1 MKQWATA
8 KSTGFTIVELLIVVV
23 VIAILA
29 AITLISYNG
38 IKDRAV
44 AVQVEAGLSEANKK
58 VQLYAADPANN
69 GNYPATLADAGVTDT
84 KSVTYQ
90 YTVDTTV
97 TPASYLITA
106 SNGIAGTT
114 TYYMGSDVSSPVVGT
129 APGHNL
135 MPWNKPDSASA
146 PVKLSSSVVVDTS
159 VYRTST
165 SSVRIGTNSSGNLL
179 RSSPFSGSAG
189 QTYTV
194 SLWIKTDSNWNGT
207 GDNSKIRFGNN
218 DGTGAL
224 LQACGYSGVK
234 TSWTQ
239 VTCSYTL
246 TSTSTSVS
254 ISVGN
259 NGTVGAI
266 WLDDVSVSLK

>member
-69 GNYPATLADAGVTDT
+69 GDYPATLADAGVTDT

-90 YTVDTTV
+90 YSVDTTV

-106 SNGIAGTT
+106 TNGILGGTS
-114 TYYMGSDVSSPVVGT
+114 YYMGSNVSSPVAGV
-129 APGHNL
+129 APGHNI
-135 MPWNKPDSASA
+135 MPWDKPNSNSAS
-146 PVKLSSSVVVDTS
+146 VKIVSGVTIDTT
-159 VYRTST
+159 VFRTST
-165 SSVRIGTNSSGNLL
+165 ASIKIAPNSTGNAL
-179 RSSPFSGSAG
+179 RSSPFTGTEG
-189 QTYTV
+189 QTYSV
-194 SLWIKTDSNWNGT
+194 SLWIKTDANWNGT
-207 GDNSKIRFGNN
+207 SSNSKIRY
-218 DGTGAL
+218 GASGGGGL
-224 LQACGYSGVK
+224 VKACGYSGVK
-234 TSWTQ
+234 TTWTQ
-239 VTCSYTL
+239 VTCDYTL
-246 TSTSTSVS
+246 TSASTTIL

-259 NGTVGAI
+259 DGTTGNI
-266 WLDDVSVSLK
+266 WLDDISVSVK